1 MKKKENYI
9 VGCSFRINLNTVL
22 FIRAAFCVVRTDS
35 DYSGFVANPKDSK
48 KHLLNV
54 NPRILQLRVKGRITF
69 HSIILQI
76 STWLTVHP
84 LKVDAVHDQA
94 DPDQVPGERRS
105 LCPQILKVNMLVVCL
120 FGSTI
125 VGSVQWSKLNT
136 TQHNRD
142 DK

>member
-1 MKKKENYI
+1 MP
-9 VGCSFRINLNTVL
+9 
-22 FIRAAFCVVRTDS
+22 
-35 DYSGFVANPKDSK
+35 NPKDSR

-54 NPRILQLRVKGRITF
+54 NPRILQLRVKARITF

-84 LKVDAVHDQA
+84 LKADAVHDQA
-94 DPDQVPGERRS
+94 DPDQVPGERHRS
-105 LCPQILKVNMLVVCL
+105 CPQILEVNILVVFL